1 MIVTIDLHTLRHK
14 PAHTMQEVVEAYLD
28 HKIAPRLQRKRDIE
42 LHIIVGRGLNSIR
55 LIKGVHPIKYYT
67 EMYLQ
72 KLALMY
78 KTGSIW
84 ANQDGIIIVRL

>member
-14 PAHTMQEVVEAYLD
+14 PAHTMQEIVESYLD
-28 HKIAPRLQRKRDIE
+28 HKIAPLLQRKRDIE
-42 LHIIVGRGLNSIR
+42 LHIIVGRGLNSTR
-55 LIKGVHPIKYYT
+55 LIKGSHPIKYYT
-67 EMYLQ
+67 EQYLN
-72 KLALMY
+72 KLAISY